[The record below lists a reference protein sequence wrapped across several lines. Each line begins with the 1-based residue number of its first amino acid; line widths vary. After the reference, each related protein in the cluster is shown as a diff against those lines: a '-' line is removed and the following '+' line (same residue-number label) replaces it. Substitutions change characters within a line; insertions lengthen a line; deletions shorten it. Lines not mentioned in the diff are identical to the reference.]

1 MRALRFLCA
10 FVALFTSVCG
20 CQQLADGWRTQVQEY
35 AKAQQWE
42 SAIAVVD
49 EELKKGPQIPE
60 LLEWRARLFLWEGQ
74 LDAAALQWKYIVTIA
89 PADPDNW
96 IALASVYWRQ
106 GNPKQAL
113 AAVTTALDL
122 DPARADA
129 HVVRGRALLA
139 MQDSTGARREFQRA
153 VELDPRNKEAKAARD
168 SLKEIPRHKLLIGS
182 ESDLFSFAGMSQQ
195 NEVSLSSRWSEHWA
209 TAFSQGVYTRDSV
222 YASKFL
228 ASGTFSSR
236 HGGALTVGTTVAH
249 DNGIIPKNE
258 AFFAYDRGFRIT
270 GAPVLRGLE
279 LIYGQHW
286 YWYRSARVLGIS
298 QTAVL
303 YLPRDWTWS
312 LSVTAAKSH
321 FGSIPSQWTPSESS
335 KLQFPIFPSE
345 KHRVDGNL
353 LFACGREDFSQLDQV
368 GSFSSHTYGGGL
380 GFEIVKGQELKG
392 FALYQT
398 RTHHQTDLGF
408 GAQYGIRF

>member
-1 MRALRFLCA
+1 MRVLRFLCA
-10 FVALFTSVCG
+10 FVALFTSVCR
-20 CQQLADGWRTQVQEY
+20 CQHLAGGWRAQVQEY
-35 AKAQQWE
+35 AKAQQWD

-49 EELKKGPQIPE
+49 EELKKRPQDPE
-60 LLEWRARLFLWEGQ
+60 LLEWRARLLLWEGQ
-74 LDAAALQWKYIVTIA
+74 LDAAALEWKHIVTIA

-96 IALASVYWRQ
+96 IALASVYWRR

-139 MQDSTGARREFQRA
+139 LEDSTGARREFQRA
-153 VELDPRNKEAKAARD
+153 VELDPGNKEAKAARD
-168 SLKEIPRHKLLIGS
+168 SLKRIPRHKLLIGS
-182 ESDLFSFAGMSQQ
+182 ERDLFSFAGMSQQ
-195 NEVSLSSRWSEHWA
+195 NEVSLSSLWSGHWA
-209 TAFSQGVYTRDSV
+209 TAFSQGFYARNSV

-228 ASGTFSSR
+228 ASGTFTSR
-236 HGGALTVGTTVAH
+236 HFGALIVGGTAAQ

-298 QTAVL
+298 HTAIL
-303 YLPRDWTWS
+303 YLPRDWRWS
-312 LSVTAAKSH
+312 LSVTAAKSD
-321 FGSIPSQWTPSESS
+321 FGTTPQWASSESS

-353 LFACGREDFSQLDQV
+353 LFACGREDFSQLDQI

-392 FALYQT
+392 FALYQP